1 MIQFLRKLLPTY
13 IPPEVASKGSLI
25 VNRERILQSI
35 LISMLVASIPLIIL
49 AGRTEYLDGKWYFA
63 LTYILFFLTLF
74 LATLNRKWPQTVR
87 SGLIIAIVYL
97 LGFLQFF
104 DSSLPGEFRF
114 YITTASALTTLLL
127 GFIPGL
133 YTVGFGFL
141 SIVIIHLLVTLN
153 PKILPDYDLY
163 LRSPHWAN
171 GLFLYTLFAS
181 TLAYAI
187 GTLVNGL
194 QEGLRENENLV
205 TTLEKQRGLLE
216 ETIQARTLDIQ
227 RRLIQMRTAAE
238 ITRTISRLRDAHS
251 LLSQIVDLIRE
262 RFDFYY
268 VGIFILDPSG
278 RFAVLKAG
286 TGEAGRIMLE
296 QGHRLAVGGNSMIGW
311 CIANRQPRIALD
323 VGEEAVRFSNPYLP
337 RTRSEVA
344 IPILYHTEVLGAMTF
359 QSVEPNAF
367 DQDDIL
373 VLQGIADSLGVA
385 LENANLF
392 AELSRNLEE
401 INLLNRNYV
410 QKAWSQIYES
420 EKLAFEYQGA
430 GGSSTTGNG
439 KTVKV
444 PLLLRNQLI
453 GEMVLEM
460 DEEELTPED
469 QTFLESVA
477 TQTAVA
483 LENARLVQESEWRV
497 YQERKLNDMSA
508 ELYRSASLE
517 GILKSAVQQ
526 LGSLP
531 NVAEVSIQLL
541 SPEEL
546 NEDAAFTGKERAG

>member
-1 MIQFLRKLLPTY
+1 MIQFIRKLLPTY
-13 IPPEVASKGSLI
+13 ISPEVSSQGSLA
-25 VNRERILQSI
+25 VNRERIVQSI
-35 LISMLVASIPLIIL
+35 LISMLVVSIPLVII
-49 AGRTEYLDGKWYFA
+49 AGRTEYLDGKWYFT
-63 LTYILFFLTLF
+63 LTYLLFFLTLF
-74 LATLNRKWPQTVR
+74 LTTLSRKWPRVIR
-87 SGLIIAIVYL
+87 SGVIITIVYL

-133 YTVGFGFL
+133 YTAGFGFL
-141 SIVIIHLLVTLN
+141 SIVVIHLLVTLN

-171 GLFLYTLFAS
+171 GLFLYTLFAG
-181 TLAYAI
+181 TLVYAI
-187 GTLVNGL
+187 GTLINGL

-205 TTLEKQRGLLE
+205 TALEKQRGLLE
-216 ETIQARTLDIQ
+216 ETIQVRTLDIQ
-227 RRLIQMRTAAE
+227 RRLTQMRTAAE
-238 ITRTISRLRDAHS
+238 ITRTISRLRDAHA

-392 AELSRNLEE
+392 TELNRNLEE
-401 INLLNRNYV
+401 INILNRNYV
-410 QKAWSQIYES
+410 QKTWGQIYDS
-420 EKLAFEYQGA
+420 EKLAFEYQGPGESA
-430 GGSSTTGNG
+430 NIGTG

-444 PLLLRNQLI
+444 PLLLRNQVI

-460 DEEELTPED
+460 EEEDLSPED

-497 YQERKLNDMSA
+497 YQERKLNDMAA

-541 SPEEL
+541 SPDEL
-546 NEDAAFTGKERAG
+546 NEDAEFTGKEQAG

>member
-1 MIQFLRKLLPTY
+1 MIQLLRKLLPTY
-13 IPPEVASKGSLI
+13 ISPEVSSQGSLA

-35 LISMLVASIPLIIL
+35 LISMLVVSIPLVIV
-49 AGRTEYLDGKWYFA
+49 AGRTEYLDGKWYFT
-63 LTYILFFLTLF
+63 LTYILFFLILF
-74 LATLNRKWPQTVR
+74 ITALNRKWSRTIR
-87 SGLIIAIVYL
+87 SGVIIAIVYL

-133 YTVGFGFL
+133 YTAGFGFL
-141 SIVIIHLLVTLN
+141 SILVIHLLVTLN
-153 PKILPDYDLY
+153 PKILPDYELY
-163 LRSPHWAN
+163 LRSPHWVN
-171 GLFLYTLFAS
+171 SLFLYTLFAG
-181 TLAYAI
+181 TLVYAI

-194 QEGLRENENLV
+194 QEGLQENENLV

-227 RRLIQMRTAAE
+227 RRLTQMRTAAE

-344 IPILYHTEVLGAMTF
+344 IPILYHTEILGAMTF

-392 AELSRNLEE
+392 TELNRNLEE

-410 QKAWSQIYES
+410 QRAWSQIYDA
-420 EKLAFEYQGA
+420 EKLAFEYQGS
-430 GGSSTTGNG
+430 GGSSTAGTG

-444 PLLLRNQLI
+444 PLLLRNQVI
-453 GEMVLEM
+453 GEMMLEM
-460 DEEELTPED
+460 EEEDLSPED

-477 TQTAVA
+477 TQTAMA

-497 YQERKLNDMSA
+497 YQERKLNDMAA
-508 ELYRSASLE
+508 ELYRSVNLE

-541 SPEEL
+541 TPDDL
-546 NEDAAFTGKERAG
+546 NEGAAFIGKEQAG